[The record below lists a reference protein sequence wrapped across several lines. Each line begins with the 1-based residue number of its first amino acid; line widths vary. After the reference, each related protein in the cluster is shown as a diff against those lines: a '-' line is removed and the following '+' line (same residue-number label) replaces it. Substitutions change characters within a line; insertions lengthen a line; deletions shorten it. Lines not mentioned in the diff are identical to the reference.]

1 MPECCFGTH
10 PPGEDWHV
18 EGTAQQVLLG
28 PYLSGHRLLD
38 GYTFKRFN
46 YSTRTLTGL
55 LVGAVSCGLSQLFL
69 AT

>member
-10 PPGEDWHV
+10 SPGEDWYV

-28 PYLSGHRLLD
+28 PHVSGHRLLD
-38 GYTFKRFN
+38 GCTCKRFN

-55 LVGAVSCGLSQLFL
+55 PVGAVSCGLSQLFL